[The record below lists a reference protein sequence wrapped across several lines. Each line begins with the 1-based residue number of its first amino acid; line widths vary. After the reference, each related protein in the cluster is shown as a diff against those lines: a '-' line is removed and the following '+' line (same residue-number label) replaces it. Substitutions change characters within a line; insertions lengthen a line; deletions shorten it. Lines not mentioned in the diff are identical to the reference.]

1 MIKSLINTII
11 FLLIFLNQIAFCKE
25 IKILY
30 KINDSI
36 ITSFDIE
43 KEANYLITLNKN
55 LKDLDN
61 NSILKQAQQSLIRE
75 KIKKDEIDKFY
86 KINYLEAIQSEKLDN
101 IIQRFRTNLGF
112 ETNNEFENY
121 LIEND
126 IDIKNFKTKF
136 VIEQFW
142 NQLIYDKY
150 SSLISINENMIN
162 NKINNMINS
171 NKELKSFDLSEI
183 VFLEKTETEN
193 NQKYQEILKSIKNIN
208 FSETAIIYS
217 ISESAKLG
225 GRIGWID
232 ENQISEKLL
241 DELNKIKKNEYTN
254 KITTS
259 GGYII
264 LKINDIKLLNKKV
277 DEKKERE
284 KLIISEKNRILNEYS
299 LIYFKEIE
307 NKAYVQK
314 F

>member
-193 NQKYQEILKSIKNIN
+193 NQKYQEILNSIKNIN